1 MSFFEAIGQ
10 SLIYGILIGGLYG
23 LAALGLSLVFG
34 VMRYLNV
41 AHGSLI
47 MIGSY
52 LTFLLF
58 SLCRINLFL
67 AIPIVMLNLFIIGLI
82 LYKIMFSPLAKYSI
96 EARTDNSLLI
106 SFGLMLAIDN
116 LAAMIWTAD
125 ERIVITPLSGITFG
139 IFGLRV
145 PYVGLISLGLTL
157 FFAYSLHLFL
167 GKTRF
172 GKAIRATSQ
181 DWEAATTLGVN
192 IGYTYLISFGIST
205 ALAGIAGALL
215 SLNYAFNPSISEGWS
230 IKALI
235 IITLAGLGRIGGVF
249 AAGLI
254 LGAVE
259 AVSVYFIGASNQQ
272 VVGLVIFILLL
283 LFRPQGLFIKPARER
298 RRWHLIK

>member
-1 MSFFEAIGQ
+1 
-10 SLIYGILIGGLYG
+10 
-23 LAALGLSLVFG
+23 
-34 VMRYLNV
+34 
-41 AHGSLI
+41 
-47 MIGSY
+47 
-52 LTFLLF
+52 
-58 SLCRINLFL
+58 
-67 AIPIVMLNLFIIGLI
+67 
-82 LYKIMFSPLAKYSI
+82 MFSPLAKFPI
-96 EARTDNSLLI
+96 EARIDNSLLI

-125 ERIVITPLSGITFG
+125 ERIVTTPLSGTTFG

-157 FFAYSLHLFL
+157 LFAFSLHLFL
-167 GKTRF
+167 YKTRF

-235 IITLAGLGRIGGVF
+235 IITLGWLGSDWWRICCRVDFRGCRGSQRLFYRGLESTSRRPCSLHSPPPLQATGTLYQTSTRNAGDGI
-249 AAGLI
+249 
-254 LGAVE
+254 
-259 AVSVYFIGASNQQ
+259 
-272 VVGLVIFILLL
+272 
-283 LFRPQGLFIKPARER
+283 
-298 RRWHLIK
+298 